1 MPDVCPCCG
10 STLVVRQSS
19 GGTRQLYCEN
29 EACPA
34 RLVRKFVH
42 FCSKTRMEI
51 KGLDE
56 QTLTTFVQHGWV
68 KNYGDLYELERHKEE
83 ILKTPGFGEKSF
95 ARLQK
100 AVDERR
106 TCTLNQFI
114 AALGIPEVGR
124 HAGRILNRKFGGSWD
139 AFERAILDQFDFTQ
153 LEDFG
158 QVMNDNIYCWY
169 PVIIIDQYIPG
180 IAAYIESIEQEVV
193 FLFDEFDKTFG
204 SVCPG
209 ANEADPQSALLS
221 MFDGTA
227 QGKKLF
233 IVTCNSLYKLNDY
246 LVNRPGRF
254 HYHFRFDYP
263 SPEEIQAYLTDKLRP
278 AYIGEIR
285 KVILFSKKV
294 ALNYD
299 CLRAIAFELN
309 LGLPFEKAIQDLNII
324 NLHEECYNVTLHFH
338 GGRTMTAK
346 RCQLDLFGDDRPE
359 RVCLQDEH
367 GRDQLIV
374 EFDPQM
380 CVYDYERH
388 ATIVPAEALSLDYID
403 YYEEETVAEIKKLVP
418 DYLSLTRAAER
429 NLHYLTA

>member
-1 MPDVCPCCG
+1 MDYERRTFYMKAISIGKRYEIHEDSLKAYDKLPVNTYTVRFDKMSGFYLEARSRLAVTEKVYGIHPEKADKVLKAFTMFERNLGVILSG
-10 STLVVRQSS
+10 S
-19 GGTRQLYCEN
+19 
-29 EACPA
+29 
-34 RLVRKFVH
+34 
-42 FCSKTRMEI
+42 
-51 KGLDE
+51 KGI
-56 QTLTTFVQHGWV
+56 G
-68 KNYGDLYELERHKEE
+68 
-83 ILKTPGFGEKSF
+83 KSLF
-95 ARLQK
+95 ARLLSAK
-100 AVDERR
+100 AQD
-106 TCTLNQFI
+106 
-114 AALGIPEVGR
+114 
-124 HAGRILNRKFGGSWD
+124 AG
-139 AFERAILDQFDFTQ
+139 
-153 LEDFG
+153 
-158 QVMNDNIYCWY
+158 Y

-233 IVTCNSLYKLNDY
+233 IITCNSLYKLNDY

-346 RCQLDLFGDDRPE
+346 RCQLDLFGDDRSE

-418 DYLSLTRAAER
+418 DYLSLSRAAER

>member
-1 MPDVCPCCG
+1 MKAISIGKRYEIHEDSLRAYDKLPVN
-10 STLVVRQSS
+10 TYTVRFDKMS
-19 GGTRQLYCEN
+19 GFYL
-29 EACPA
+29 EARS
-34 RLVRKFVH
+34 RLAVTEKV
-42 FCSKTRMEI
+42 
-51 KGLDE
+51 
-56 QTLTTFVQHGWV
+56 
-68 KNYGDLYELERHKEE
+68 YGIHPEKADKV
-83 ILKTPGFGEKSF
+83 LKAFTM
-95 ARLQK
+95 
-100 AVDERR
+100 
-106 TCTLNQFI
+106 
-114 AALGIPEVGR
+114 
-124 HAGRILNRKFGGSWD
+124 
-139 AFERAILDQFDFTQ
+139 FERNLGVIL
-153 LEDFG
+153 
-158 QVMNDNIYCWY
+158 
-169 PVIIIDQYIPG
+169 
-180 IAAYIESIEQEVV
+180 S
-193 FLFDEFDKTFG
+193 G
-204 SVCPG
+204 SKG
-209 ANEADPQSALLS
+209 SALLS

-233 IVTCNSLYKLNDY
+233 IITCNSLYKLNDY

-346 RCQLDLFGDDRPE
+346 RCQLDLFGDDRSE

>member
-1 MPDVCPCCG
+1 MKAISIGKRYEIHEDSLKAYDKLPVNTYTVRFDKMSGFYLEARSRLAVTEKVYGIHPEKADKVLKAFTMFERNLGVILSG
-10 STLVVRQSS
+10 S
-19 GGTRQLYCEN
+19 
-29 EACPA
+29 
-34 RLVRKFVH
+34 
-42 FCSKTRMEI
+42 
-51 KGLDE
+51 KGI
-56 QTLTTFVQHGWV
+56 G
-68 KNYGDLYELERHKEE
+68 
-83 ILKTPGFGEKSF
+83 KSLF
-95 ARLQK
+95 ARLLSAK
-100 AVDERR
+100 AQD
-106 TCTLNQFI
+106 
-114 AALGIPEVGR
+114 
-124 HAGRILNRKFGGSWD
+124 AG
-139 AFERAILDQFDFTQ
+139 
-153 LEDFG
+153 
-158 QVMNDNIYCWY
+158 Y

-233 IVTCNSLYKLNDY
+233 IITCNSLYKLNDY

-263 SPEEIQAYLTDKLRP
+263 SPGEIQAYLTDKLRP
-278 AYIGEIR
+278 TYIGEIR

-367 GRDQLIV
+367 GRDLLIV

-418 DYLSLTRAAER
+418 DYLSLSDGVKPNCKRGVGFDPPLSLSKPTYC
-429 NLHYLTA
+429 LGGSI

>member
-1 MPDVCPCCG
+1 MKAISIGKRYEIHEDSLKAYDKLPVN
-10 STLVVRQSS
+10 TYTVRFDKMS
-19 GGTRQLYCEN
+19 GFYL
-29 EACPA
+29 EARS
-34 RLVRKFVH
+34 RLAVTEKV
-42 FCSKTRMEI
+42 
-51 KGLDE
+51 
-56 QTLTTFVQHGWV
+56 
-68 KNYGDLYELERHKEE
+68 YGIHPEKADKV
-83 ILKTPGFGEKSF
+83 LKAFTM
-95 ARLQK
+95 
-100 AVDERR
+100 
-106 TCTLNQFI
+106 
-114 AALGIPEVGR
+114 
-124 HAGRILNRKFGGSWD
+124 
-139 AFERAILDQFDFTQ
+139 FERNL
-153 LEDFG
+153 G
-158 QVMNDNIYCWY
+158 
-169 PVIIIDQYIPG
+169 IIDQYIPG

-233 IVTCNSLYKLNDY
+233 IITCNSLYKLNDY

-367 GRDQLIV
+367 GRDLLIV

>member
-1 MPDVCPCCG
+1 MDYEKRTFYMKAISIGKRYEIHEDSLKAYDKLPVNTYTVRFDKMSGFYLEARSRLAVTEKVYGIHPEKADKVLKAFTMFERNLGVILSG
-10 STLVVRQSS
+10 S
-19 GGTRQLYCEN
+19 
-29 EACPA
+29 
-34 RLVRKFVH
+34 
-42 FCSKTRMEI
+42 
-51 KGLDE
+51 KGI
-56 QTLTTFVQHGWV
+56 G
-68 KNYGDLYELERHKEE
+68 
-83 ILKTPGFGEKSF
+83 KSLF
-95 ARLQK
+95 ARLLSAK
-100 AVDERR
+100 AQD
-106 TCTLNQFI
+106 
-114 AALGIPEVGR
+114 
-124 HAGRILNRKFGGSWD
+124 AG
-139 AFERAILDQFDFTQ
+139 
-153 LEDFG
+153 
-158 QVMNDNIYCWY
+158 Y

-233 IVTCNSLYKLNDY
+233 IITCNSLYKLNDY

-346 RCQLDLFGDDRPE
+346 RCQLDLFGDDRSE

-374 EFDPQM
+374 EFDPRM

-388 ATIVPAEALSLDYID
+388 ATIVPAEALSLDYIE
-403 YYEEETVAEIKKLVP
+403 YYEEETAEIKKLVP
-418 DYLSLTRAAER
+418 DYLSLSRAAER

>member
-1 MPDVCPCCG
+1 MRLSGTLKHGDYDCSGADIRNCCNHYSLPSQKWQEGNETKG
-10 STLVVRQSS
+10 SVLSGYDKLPVNTYTVRFDKMS
-19 GGTRQLYCEN
+19 GFYL
-29 EACPA
+29 EARS
-34 RLVRKFVH
+34 RLTVTEKVYGIHPEKADKVLKAFTMFERNLGVILSG
-42 FCSKTRMEI
+42 SKGI
-51 KGLDE
+51 G
-56 QTLTTFVQHGWV
+56 
-68 KNYGDLYELERHKEE
+68 
-83 ILKTPGFGEKSF
+83 KSLF
-95 ARLQK
+95 ARLLSAK
-100 AVDERR
+100 AQD
-106 TCTLNQFI
+106 
-114 AALGIPEVGR
+114 
-124 HAGRILNRKFGGSWD
+124 AG
-139 AFERAILDQFDFTQ
+139 
-153 LEDFG
+153 
-158 QVMNDNIYCWY
+158 Y

-233 IVTCNSLYKLNDY
+233 IITCNSLYKLNDY

-346 RCQLDLFGDDRPE
+346 RCQLDLFGDDRSE

-374 EFDPQM
+374 EFDPRM

-388 ATIVPAEALSLDYID
+388 ATIVPAEALSLDYIE